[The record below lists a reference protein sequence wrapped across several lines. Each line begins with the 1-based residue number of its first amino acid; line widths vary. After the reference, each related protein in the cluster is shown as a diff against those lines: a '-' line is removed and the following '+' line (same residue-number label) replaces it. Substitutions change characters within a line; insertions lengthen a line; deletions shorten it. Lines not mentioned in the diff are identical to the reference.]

1 MLSAL
6 SILTLTFL
14 MFFEIIS
21 RSLFN
26 YSTLIADEYSGY
38 LNVAIPLFGLAYTFK
53 TEGFIK
59 IKILYDKFS
68 NNTKKMLDII
78 SMVMGLF
85 YSIILLYYISI
96 MVLQSYRTG
105 VKSLFISKTPL
116 YIPQSI
122 IVIGLIFLIMQIII
136 SLITKV
142 VEREQ

>member
-1 MLSAL
+1 
-6 SILTLTFL
+6 

-105 VKSLFISKTPL
+105 VK
-116 YIPQSI
+116 
-122 IVIGLIFLIMQIII
+122 IG
-136 SLITKV
+136 
-142 VEREQ
+142 RAH